1 MTIFWSFGR
10 TSKKGSKRGSR
21 FVFLG
26 GYPFFHG
33 FFRTVISGSKNG
45 VICKGLVKFRS
56 GGENHWFGVSKTLS
70 TPRENRPKTQKMD
83 FWRARPEF
91 HQTLTNHAIFSPR
104 NHIFGHFGH
113 FEKRGF
119 WPKKLCKQDCLE
131 DWKSWF
137 WTLFWPVFDPLLM
150 VLVVLGVPGILGARG
165 WRMWGG
171 WVRFWR
177 FGEGV
182 SRKWSKRVQNHDFQS
197 SRQSSRQSCLRKNT
211 KKRPFSGH
219 FQTPF
224 LTVFDGF
231 GDFGTPCV
239 HPWRFCSGGFIFVG
253 TWKKLSKKVSEK
265 VQKPTKNRF
274 FGPFM
279 RVFGFWGVQKWV
291 HFLTHFLRF
300 LRFWGFWENREFGL
314 L

>member
-1 MTIFWSFGR
+1 MSRFDGTCQ
-10 TSKKGSKRGSR
+10 KGSKRGSS

-137 WTLFWPVFDPLLM
+137 WTLFWPVFDPFLM
-150 VLVVLGVPGILGARG
+150 VLEVLGVLGKVGILYGASWWLWAKYVIFMVICRV
-165 WRMWGG
+165 W
-171 WVRFWR
+171 
-177 FGEGV
+177 GEG
-182 SRKWSKRVQNHDFQS
+182 SRKWSKKDPKS
-197 SRQSSRQSCLRKNT
+197 W
-211 KKRPFSGH
+211 
-219 FQTPF
+219 F
-224 LTVFDGF
+224 LTLFWPVFDTLFDGF
-231 GDFGTPCV
+231 GGFGE
-239 HPWRFCSGGFIFVG
+239 VG
-253 TWKKLSKKVSEK
+253 IYIVLS
-265 VQKPTKNRF
+265 
-274 FGPFM
+274 
-279 RVFGFWGVQKWV
+279 
-291 HFLTHFLRF
+291 HTHMS
-300 LRFWGFWENREFGL
+300 W
-314 L
+314 